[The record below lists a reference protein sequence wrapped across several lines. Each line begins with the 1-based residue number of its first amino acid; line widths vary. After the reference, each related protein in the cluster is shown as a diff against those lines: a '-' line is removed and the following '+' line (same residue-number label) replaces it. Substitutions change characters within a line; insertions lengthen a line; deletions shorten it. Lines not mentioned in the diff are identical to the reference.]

1 MARFIARIH
10 GIWTGQNAF
19 SLLMRFA
26 LLPALLLLG
35 GCDLVRFYMNETSG
49 VPPTK
54 LVPLFFQ
61 EREYAEDQRLIA
73 KVRGALAAEPA
84 LRGAEITVD
93 AYKMQVHLQG
103 RGASADQMAKALAV
117 ARDVPGVKS
126 AEVR

>member
-1 MARFIARIH
+1 MR
-10 GIWTGQNAF
+10 
-19 SLLMRFA
+19 SLAMRLA
-26 LLPALLLLG
+26 LLAALLLLG

-73 KVRGALAAEPA
+73 KVRGALAADPA
-84 LRGAEITVD
+84 LRGADIAVD
-93 AYKMQVHLQG
+93 AYKLQVSLQG
-103 RGASADQMAKALAV
+103 KGASADQMAKALAV

-126 AEVR
+126 AELR